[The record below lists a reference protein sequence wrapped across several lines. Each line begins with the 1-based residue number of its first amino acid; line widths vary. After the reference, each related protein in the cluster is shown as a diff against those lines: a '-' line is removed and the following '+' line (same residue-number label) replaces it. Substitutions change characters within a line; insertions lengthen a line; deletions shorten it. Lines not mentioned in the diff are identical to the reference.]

1 MDGRDYGPYDQELGD
16 TLRSGVLN
24 REGKNRTME
33 EREYLGKDGHGNTYW
48 LDPKNHYVYQKLS
61 DGKTWN
67 GYLCSSDRWDT
78 YAKIIL
84 VTGTL

>member
-1 MDGRDYGPYDQELGD
+1 MARTTRSSGIPCELACL
-16 TLRSGVLN
+16 TE
-24 REGKNRTME
+24 REKNRTME

-84 VTGTL
+84 LTGTL